1 MDSLN
6 ESDDRPRRVPTQARS
21 RRRYEAILD
30 AAAVVFAESGFEAAT
45 TEAIAQRAGTSIGSL
60 YQFFPNKRALFA
72 SVAERLMER
81 QTALF
86 AEVAAAKLGAPW
98 EELLD
103 AVVDAFVTLQEVE
116 PAWHAVWSSALALE
130 GEVKTTAERCHGVIL
145 RDTEGVLAHYAPE
158 MSRARLQ
165 VVAAVMVETLASMLF
180 ASLRYDRPR
189 ARALIEDAKRMIRLY
204 AADVLA
210 TP

>member
-1 MDSLN
+1 
-6 ESDDRPRRVPTQARS
+6 VPTQARS
-21 RRRYEAILD
+21 RKRYEAILD
-30 AAAVVFAESGFEAAT
+30 AAASVFAESGFEAAT

-72 SVAERLMER
+72 GVAERLMER
-81 QTALF
+81 ETALF

-103 AVVDAFVTLQEVE
+103 AVVDAFVTLQETE

-145 RDTEGVLAHYAPE
+145 RGTEAILEHYAP
-158 MSRARLQ
+158 SLPRARLQ
-165 VVAAVMVETLASMLF
+165 VIAAVMVETIAAMLF
-180 ASLRYDRPR
+180 ASLRYDRRR
-189 ARALIEDAKRMIRLY
+189 ARALVDEAKRMIRVY
-204 AADVLA
+204 ASEVLS
-210 TP
+210 TT